1 MFGDPRMADLAEVAF
16 LRTSLPREKEEDDR
30 DADTDAD
37 NDPYGHA
44 EVPSSWHDRIT
55 LFDATSVLGG
65 SRWRLSHRL
74 AEKPRPP
81 QASADLT
88 IALRRRPPR
97 DDAADGWRVRDALI
111 ICSIRWRRSILRF
124 RSFWNLALS
133 PLSCDIG
140 FSRLRT
146 CAPQSS

>member
-65 SRWRLSHRL
+65 SRLRLSHRL
-74 AEKPRPP
+74 SGKTRPP
-81 QASADLT
+81 QPPASADLT
-88 IALRRRPPR
+88 IALRPPPPP
-97 DDAADGWRVRDALI
+97 DE
-111 ICSIRWRRSILRF
+111 
-124 RSFWNLALS
+124 S
-133 PLSCDIG
+133 P
-140 FSRLRT
+140 
-146 CAPQSS
+146 